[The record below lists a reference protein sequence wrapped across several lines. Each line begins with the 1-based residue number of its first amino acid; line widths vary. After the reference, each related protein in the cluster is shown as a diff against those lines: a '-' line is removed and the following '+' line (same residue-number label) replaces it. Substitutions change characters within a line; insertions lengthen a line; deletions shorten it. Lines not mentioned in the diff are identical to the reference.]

1 MDWAQYSGLRIG
13 SVALWV
19 AVTVLVILA
28 VKKLSLTKVADAAGT
43 VSGLISLVLLVTLVT
58 LGFTKQGLEHK
69 FSMINTTYGE
79 LEMSTDQNLVLLVLD
94 TVDGDIMSQVI
105 EHHPEYKETL
115 SDFTYYNN
123 TMSAYP
129 FTVYSVPYLFS
140 GEWYEDQEEF
150 IEYAKRVYR
159 EAPFF
164 DDLEARGYRM
174 GMYEEEAYRLEESM
188 FRFENMID
196 TTPTISSI
204 AQFMKL
210 EIKLV
215 GFKYMPFDLKR
226 FCLTIPAEFNS
237 LEKTDDISDYELFSS
252 DNQAFYTYLK
262 KTPVTLT
269 DDKCFRFIHLVGA
282 HSPWHQDAQMNE
294 IENGTYEQS
303 IEASMTIVATY
314 LQKLKDS
321 GVYDNTAIMI
331 LSDHG
336 YNIED
341 DDSSEKRQ
349 HPILF
354 VKGVGEHYDELQI
367 SSAPISQSDYLEAYT
382 RLLDGK
388 QGDAIF
394 DYKEGD
400 ARERRFLFYDYDEPT
415 HFYEYMQTGY
425 AGDVNTMYFTGVE
438 ITP

>member
-1 MDWAQYSGLRIG
+1 MKVG
-13 SVALWV
+13 
-19 AVTVLVILA
+19 ILGYGNLGRGVESA
-28 VKKLSLTKVADAAGT
+28 IRQNDDMELTCIITRRDPKSITPATEGVK
-43 VSGLISLVLLVTLVT
+43 
-58 LGFTKQGLEHK
+58 
-69 FSMINTTYGE
+69 
-79 LEMSTDQNLVLLVLD
+79 
-94 TVDGDIMSQVI
+94 
-105 EHHPEYKETL
+105 
-115 SDFTYYNN
+115 
-123 TMSAYP
+123 
-129 FTVYSVPYLFS
+129 VYSVDE

-188 FRFENMID
+188 LRFENMID

-252 DNQAFYTYLK
+252 DNQVFYTYLE

-331 LSDHG
+331 LSD
-336 YNIED
+336 
-341 DDSSEKRQ
+341 S
-349 HPILF
+349 
-354 VKGVGEHYDELQI
+354 
-367 SSAPISQSDYLEAYT
+367 T
-382 RLLDGK
+382 
-388 QGDAIF
+388 
-394 DYKEGD
+394 
-400 ARERRFLFYDYDEPT
+400 
-415 HFYEYMQTGY
+415 
-425 AGDVNTMYFTGVE
+425 E
-438 ITP
+438 IYS